1 VEVMTKFI
9 AFHVEKGGT
18 GKTTMSGNMAA
29 VLSDMGKKVLMLDCD
44 PQGNLSSWYI
54 TEGFNNDL
62 CDVLQGKVIL
72 KNAIVSIKNN
82 LDIVGT
88 FAINGELKEWSETT
102 LFQKPFAFPDLLDQ
116 IRNLNYDYAIFDLSP
131 GISNLEK
138 SILSNMDEVIGV
150 LSAEFFSLD
159 GLEIFENELEKLRK
173 DRRAKFTADKIIINR
188 VNKSYTLH
196 KSYLTEI
203 EKLKY
208 TTFTIGQNTAISDS
222 VPAHL
227 SLLDFDSS
235 NKYIPELKKIAEVI

>member
-1 VEVMTKFI
+1 MKTI

-29 VLSDMGKKVLMLDCD
+29 VLSSMGKRVLLVDAD
-44 PQGNLSSWYI
+44 PQGNLSSWFI
-54 TEGFNNDL
+54 TTGIKFDL
-62 CDVLQGKVIL
+62 CDVLQGKADL
-72 KNAIVSIKNN
+72 KDSIINIKDG
-82 LDIVGT
+82 LDIIGT
-88 FAINGELKEWSETT
+88 VAIDGELKEWSETT
-102 LFQKPFAFPDLLDQ
+102 LFQKPYAFPDLLDQ
-116 IRNLNYDYAIFDLSP
+116 VKALNYDYCIFDLSP

-138 SILSNMDEVIGV
+138 SILSNVNEVVGV

-159 GLEIFENELEKLRK
+159 GLEIFENELNKLRK
-173 DRRAKFTADKIIINR
+173 DRRATFTADKIIINR
-188 VNKSYTLH
+188 VNKAYTLH

-235 NKYIPELKKIAEVI
+235 NKYIPELQRIAEVL